1 MTELWLAL
9 SLATPAHAN
18 PSVAASASTFRSEPL
33 VGHAL
38 FDLRGGV
45 SAGGG
50 SANPMICAELAAH
63 RNFDVEACGTGG
75 GFLYPEA
82 GEEMMH
88 IRAEGQIPLW
98 ERGRGELWFQPG
110 LGMAEI
116 QKGEDEPG
124 FRFGP
129 ASAADQHDGAGIEAS
144 ASLKGRWWI
153 GDWVYLVGE
162 LSAGAAYIAAAPVV
176 LDQDSE
182 IVPFV
187 TGTIGVGF

>member
-1 MTELWLAL
+1 MVLA
-9 SLATPAHAN
+9 AP
-18 PSVAASASTFRSEPL
+18 VEVASTARAHPL
-33 VGHAL
+33 LGHAV

-45 SAGGG
+45 STHSGG
-50 SANPMICAELAAH
+50 ANPMICAEVAPL

-88 IRAEGQIPLW
+88 IRAEGQIPLY
-98 ERGRGELWFQPG
+98 ERARADVWLQPG

-129 ASAADQHDGAGIEAS
+129 ASAPDQHDAAGFEAS
-144 ASLKGRWWI
+144 TALKGRWWL
-153 GDWVYLVGE
+153 GNWVFLVGE
-162 LSAGAAYIAAAPVV
+162 LAAGAAYIQAAPVV
-176 LDQDSE
+176 LEQDSS

-187 TGTIGVGF
+187 NGTIGVGF